1 MAADLS
7 TIIKAL
13 ESHKAEIEW
22 VAAETLALQAVLT
35 HFVAAIGS
43 AAPSVRPLVL
53 RAFDKAANE
62 IRSEGGTEL
71 LHLGHGSPLTSSIKF
86 AFLWYG
92 MNPSIPWRP
101 LTLKPVLRG
110 RTMAQRFVAA

>member
-1 MAADLS
+1 MAADLP

-22 VAAETLALQAVLT
+22 VAAETLAFQAVLT

-53 RAFDKAANE
+53 RAFDNAANE
-62 IRSEGGTEL
+62 IRSEGGTEVA
-71 LHLGHGSPLTSSIKF
+71 SPRARLALNVIDQIRLSMVWDEPQHS
-86 AFLWYG
+86 
-92 MNPSIPWRP
+92 
-101 LTLKPVLRG
+101 
-110 RTMAQRFVAA
+110 VAASDA